1 MKIIKR
7 NGEEQDFSLDKIRRV
22 IRLANQSVQGTDRI
36 KSQEDEEKIVQYVNE
51 ALSNFGTVSV
61 ETIQD
66 KIRDAFMNFNYFEV
80 ADSFI
85 KFRQEKKAQK
95 KFTDSEENIIS
106 VCNYTN
112 EAVKQDNANKNPRVL
127 SVQRDYIS
135 GIECKDIGKKILP
148 KDIVEAHNKGLIHF
162 HDLDY
167 SPVQKM
173 SNCCL
178 VNLKDM
184 LENGFALNSTPIH
197 KTTQGFKTDCTLAS
211 QIAPQV
217 AGQQYGGQTM
227 SWAHIARSIQT
238 SRHSIVSDLIEEDL
252 F

>member
-1 MKIIKR
+1 MISAFFFCLIHKTFVRTFATFNFLTGGISSENRNESTRADFRAFDIENRIYDMELERDFNQRKII
-7 NGEEQDFSLDKIRRV
+7 LD
-22 IRLANQSVQGTDRI
+22 
-36 KSQEDEEKIVQYVNE
+36 
-51 ALSNFGTVSV
+51 
-61 ETIQD
+61 
-66 KIRDAFMNFNYFEV
+66 
-80 ADSFI
+80 
-85 KFRQEKKAQK
+85 
-95 KFTDSEENIIS
+95 
-106 VCNYTN
+106 
-112 EAVKQDNANKNPRVL
+112 
-127 SVQRDYIS
+127 
-135 GIECKDIGKKILP
+135 KDIGKKILP
-148 KDIVEAHNKGLIHF
+148 KDIVDAHNKGLIHF

-238 SRHSIVSDLIEEDL
+238 SRHSIVNDLIEEDL